1 MTDIQVLLENVRVVA
16 TGCAGTLLLLWG
28 LFYFFKNLFG
38 EGGRQPVKIAI
49 GAAVIAGAAG
59 VYSLIPALIDAGS
72 STGEQIGGGG
82 GYSMPAFNGVP
93 SSPALDSSEPAA
105 A

>member
-1 MTDIQVLLENVRVVA
+1 MTDIQVLLQNIQVVA
-16 TGCAGTLLLLWG
+16 TGASGTLLMLWG

-59 VYSLIPALIDAGS
+59 VYSLIPALIDAGG

-82 GYSMPAFNGVP
+82 GYSMPAFNVV
-93 SSPALDSSEPAA
+93 PAA
-105 A
+105 PAVDNSALAAA

>member
-1 MTDIQVLLENVRVVA
+1 MTDIQVLLQNIQVVA
-16 TGCAGTLLLLWG
+16 TGISGTLLMLWG

-59 VYSLIPALIDAGS
+59 VYSLIPSLIDAGS

-82 GYSMPAFNGVP
+82 GYSMPAFNVVP
-93 SSPALDSSEPAA
+93 SPIAVDNSAQAA

>member
-1 MTDIQVLLENVRVVA
+1 MTSIQVLLQNIQVVA

-28 LFYFFKNLFG
+28 FFYFFRNLFG

-59 VYSLIPALIDAGS
+59 VYSLIPSLIDAGS
-72 STGEQIGGGG
+72 DTGKQIGGGG
-82 GYSMPAFNGVP
+82 GYSMPAFNVVP
-93 SSPALDSSEPAA
+93 SPIAVDDSPAA